1 MLANMLQVGLVWGG
15 VSLVVLIVLSVFV
28 YAGSTRRHGSS
39 GVLSFD
45 DPEVVSLPNERRG
58 SARSGQM
65 SSTKTTH
72 SQNGADESAGAEPA
86 ITHQVTTDSGSLNR
100 LLAGVQLPCGL
111 ERLHPDDE
119 DEAVRMAFVTVAQEP
134 RMVAVS
140 VVDELERLGMEVEP
154 LSYTEARAH
163 RDGFELAVTIY
174 LEPRR
179 VIRARRTAFPTA
191 PLDAV
196 VVEFTRV

>member
-65 SSTKTTH
+65 SSTKTTG
-72 SQNGADESAGAEPA
+72 SIFLPSAMAEAMPS
-86 ITHQVTTDSGSLNR
+86 T
-100 LLAGVQLPCGL
+100 LL
-111 ERLHPDDE
+111 
-119 DEAVRMAFVTVAQEP
+119 
-134 RMVAVS
+134 
-140 VVDELERLGMEVEP
+140 
-154 LSYTEARAH
+154 
-163 RDGFELAVTIY
+163 
-174 LEPRR
+174 
-179 VIRARRTAFPTA
+179 
-191 PLDAV
+191 
-196 VVEFTRV
+196 